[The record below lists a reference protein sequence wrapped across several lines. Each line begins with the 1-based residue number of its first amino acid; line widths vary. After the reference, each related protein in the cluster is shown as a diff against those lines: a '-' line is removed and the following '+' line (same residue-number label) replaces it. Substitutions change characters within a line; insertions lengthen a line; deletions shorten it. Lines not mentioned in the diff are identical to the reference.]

1 MEDLVDI
8 REQERSRNE
17 AKRLEVLERRQ
28 RQIDEVLEKKS
39 AGDR

>member
-1 MEDLVDI
+1 MEDLADI

-28 RQIDEVLEKKS
+28 RQIDEVTEKKS
-39 AGDR
+39 VGGR